1 MGTDRPWNFKIE
13 GFAPPAADVPD
24 RGNSPA
30 VEAVAPAPIEVVSYK
45 EMLSTRTTSRRLL
58 VALIALGA
66 TVGTIAVSGAHAD
79 EEKPKAVSDAQSTA
93 SRGSP
98 RSPEQVLA
106 SLNRAIAWYRH
117 ARIVMR
123 SIDGIGVF
131 DSTDEQTAVRLLG
144 RAFDAARA
152 QATLLGQETDA
163 PASAG
168 ADGRRGERRAK
179 LEATVREDE
188 QKVASLRARLREAA
202 PGQRPALERESV
214 AANNR
219 LELDRARLAFLT
231 QLRELES
238 SRSGADG
245 DLEHQIEALQTA
257 VPELRTPTAAP
268 PVFAAPPQLATSGT
282 WAMIQRLLAVQRSRS
297 NLHELEAATNDL
309 VRGVDEDLAALRASM
324 KPITARLGVLA
335 RDPTDSGIT
344 LKDSQREFRDLLERR
359 KLLAAVVLPLREES
373 ALARRYAADLKG
385 WNEVID
391 RESRRALQ
399 GLALDLVGVVVALA
413 VVFIGGVLWRVGVIR
428 YVTDATRRRLLLTI
442 RSVVVTVAVALVL
455 IFHFTSEMTA
465 LVTALGFAAAGIAF
479 ALQNVILAVAGYFT
493 MVAPDGIRVGDRVS
507 LQGPFGYVHGEVTE
521 IGFVR
526 IKLQELAGDPLRP
539 SGRIVVFPNSV
550 VFTGSFFKDPP
561 VPAS

>member
-1 MGTDRPWNFKIE
+1 
-13 GFAPPAADVPD
+13 
-24 RGNSPA
+24 
-30 VEAVAPAPIEVVSYK
+30 VAPATTEVVSYK
-45 EMLSTRTTSRRLL
+45 EMLSTRTTSGRLL

-66 TVGTIAVSGAHAD
+66 TVGTIVVSGARAD
-79 EEKPKAVSDAQSTA
+79 EEKPKAASDAQPTT

-98 RSPEQVLA
+98 RSQEQVLA
-106 SLNRAIAWYRH
+106 SLNRAIAWYRQ
-117 ARIVMR
+117 ARMVMR
-123 SIDGIGVF
+123 SIDGTGVF
-131 DSTDEQTAVRLLG
+131 ASTDEQTAVRLLG

-152 QATLLGQETDA
+152 QAALLGRETDA
-163 PASAG
+163 PASA
-168 ADGRRGERRAK
+168 DGRRVERRAK
-179 LEATVREDE
+179 LEATVRQGE
-188 QKVASLRARLREAA
+188 QEVARLRARLREAA
-202 PGQRPALERESV
+202 PGQRSALERASV

-238 SRSGADG
+238 SRSGSDD

-257 VPELRTPTAAP
+257 VPELRTPNAAP
-268 PVFAAPPQLATSGT
+268 PVVAAPPQRATSGT
-282 WAMIQRLLAVQRSRS
+282 WAMIQHLLAVRRSRS
-297 NLHELEAATNDL
+297 NLHELEAATNDV
-309 VRGVDEDLAALRASM
+309 VRGVEEDFAALRASM
-324 KPITARLGVLA
+324 KPIMARLGELA
-335 RDPTDSGIT
+335 RDPTDSGIS
-344 LKDSQREFRDLLERR
+344 LKDGQREFRDLLERR

-373 ALARRYAADLKG
+373 ALARRFAADLKG

-391 RESRRALQ
+391 RESLQALQ
-399 GLALDLVGVVVALA
+399 GLALDLVGVVFALA
-413 VVFIGGVLWRVGVIR
+413 VVFVGGVLWRVGVIR
-428 YVTDATRRRLLLTI
+428 YVTEPTRRRLLLTI

-455 IFHFTSEMTA
+455 IFRFTSEMTA

-507 LQGPFGYVHGEVTE
+507 LQGPFGYVHGDVME

-550 VFTGSFFKDPP
+550 VFTGTFFKDPP